1 VDVVIFGEKWG
12 NFLQGKREKSLR
24 VVPRRPPMV
33 YLRSTEQLRIYQ
45 GGGQMNYSRMARKL
59 RDRIARFSGEL
70 SEGLPKVGERF
81 VREMVYGIQASQSV
95 VLTKIGRMLEE
106 AVSIKKVEERLSRQ
120 LLRRGLGEKV
130 QENLL
135 AMASE
140 HVWEDTL
147 LILDLSDIRKKYAKK
162 MQYLATVHDGSEG
175 ELGNGYWT
183 CNVIAAE
190 VGDNRIVPL
199 VGRLYSAEAPEF
211 VSENSE
217 ILSVV
222 DNVAGSTDKRG
233 IWVIDRGGDR
243 RNLIVPML
251 NDQHRFLI
259 RLIGNRNL
267 LWAGQEMLAS
277 EIAKDCPLLYTE
289 TIVKVDDGKEK
300 VYRLNFGYRK
310 VKFPGREET
319 MGLLVVQGF
328 GQKPMMLLTTE
339 PLRKNRKVL
348 WRLVRAYMRRW
359 AIEET
364 IRYIKQ
370 SYELED
376 VRVLNYRSLQNI
388 MPLVYAVAYFAAV
401 LLDTASKL
409 RVMAGYVLKAA
420 KRVFGIPE
428 FHYYCIADGLTSI
441 FMRHPGQIV
450 RLHPKDIS
458 QTILFPSSA

>member
-1 VDVVIFGEKWG
+1 
-12 NFLQGKREKSLR
+12 
-24 VVPRRPPMV
+24 M
-33 YLRSTEQLRIYQ
+33 IYQ
-45 GGGQMNYSRMARKL
+45 GGDLMDYSRMARKL
-59 RDRIARFSGEL
+59 RDKIAGFSGEL
-70 SEGLPKVGERF
+70 SRDLPKVTERF

-106 AVSIKKVEERLSRQ
+106 SISIKKVEERLSRQ
-120 LLRRGLGEKV
+120 LLRRGMGEKV

-135 AMASE
+135 DMASAR
-140 HVWEDTL
+140 VGEDTL

-175 ELGNGYWT
+175 ELGTGYWM
-183 CNVIAAE
+183 CNVIATE
-190 VGDNRIVPL
+190 VDGKRIVPL

-211 VSENSE
+211 VSENDE
-217 ILSVV
+217 ILTVV
-222 DNVAGSTDKRG
+222 NMVAGATNKRG
-233 IWVIDRGGDR
+233 LWVIDRGGDR

-251 NDQHRFLI
+251 KAHRRFLI
-259 RLIGNRNL
+259 RIIGNRNL
-267 LWAGQEMLAS
+267 LWGGKEMLAG
-277 EIAKDCPLLYTE
+277 EIAKNCPLLYAE

-300 VYRLNFGYRK
+300 VYHLEYGYRK
-310 VKFPGREET
+310 VKFPGRQET
-319 MGLLVVQGF
+319 LGLLVVRGF
-328 GQKPMMLLTTE
+328 GQEPMMLLTTE
-339 PLRKNRKVL
+339 PLRRNRKAL

-376 VRVLNYRSLQNI
+376 VRVLTYRSLQNM
-388 MPLVYAVAYFAAV
+388 MPLVYAVAYFTAV

-441 FMRHPGQIV
+441 FMRYPGRIA
-450 RLHPKDIS
+450 RLLPKDIS
-458 QTILFPSSA
+458 QTILFPSST

>member
-1 VDVVIFGEKWG
+1 
-12 NFLQGKREKSLR
+12 
-24 VVPRRPPMV
+24 MV

-59 RDRIARFSGEL
+59 RDRIAGFSGEL
-70 SEGLPKVGERF
+70 SRGLPKVAERF

-106 AVSIKKVEERLSRQ
+106 PVSIKKVEERLSRQ
-120 LLRRGLGEKV
+120 LVRRGMGQKV

-135 AMASE
+135 AMASKR
-140 HVWEDTL
+140 VGEDTL
-147 LILDLSDIRKKYAKK
+147 VILDLSDIRKKYAKK
-162 MQYLATVHDGSEG
+162 MQYIGTVHDGSEG

-183 CNVIAAE
+183 CNVIATE
-190 VGDNRIVPL
+190 VDGNRIVPL

-211 VSENSE
+211 VSENRE
-217 ILSVV
+217 ILTVV
-222 DNVAGSTDKRG
+222 DMVAGAANKRG
-233 IWVIDRGGDR
+233 LWVIDRGGDR

-251 NDQHRFLI
+251 KGQRRFLI

-267 LWAGQEMLAS
+267 LWAGKDMLAG
-277 EIAKDCPLLYTE
+277 EIAKECPLLYTE

-300 VYRLNFGYRK
+300 VYHLEFGYRN

-319 MGLLVVQGF
+319 LGLLVVRGF
-328 GQKPMMLLTTE
+328 GQEPMMLLTTE
-339 PLRKNRKVL
+339 PLRRSRKVL

-376 VRVLNYRSLQNI
+376 VRVLNYRSLQNM

-401 LLDTASKL
+401 LLDTTSKL

-441 FMRHPGQIV
+441 FMRYPGQIV
-450 RLHPKDIS
+450 RLLPKDTL
-458 QTILFPSSA
+458 QTILFPSSAGKNWGNSWLEYC